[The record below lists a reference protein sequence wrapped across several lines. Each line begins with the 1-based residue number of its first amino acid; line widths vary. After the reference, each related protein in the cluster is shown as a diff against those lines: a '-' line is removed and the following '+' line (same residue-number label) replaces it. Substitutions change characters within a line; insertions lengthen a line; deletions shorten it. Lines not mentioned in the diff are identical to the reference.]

1 MMENSI
7 AMTILIFL
15 GVAIIMV
22 PLGKKLGLSSVIGY
36 LLGGILIGPFCL
48 QLTGKNAEDI
58 MHASELGVI
67 MLLFLVGLELE
78 PQKLWQ
84 IRKRILGLGLS
95 QMLLSILGVFI
106 VFYIA
111 GFGLQKS
118 FIISL
123 CFAMSSTAIVLQ
135 TLKEKNL
142 FRTVSGESSFSIL
155 LFQDIAVIPILA
167 LLPFLS
173 TSDKAFSQD
182 HGQVLLHYIPDW
194 LQPFTVIVAVFT
206 LILLGRYLFIPFL
219 RFVSKSGL
227 NELLTAASLFLV
239 IGVSELMISIG
250 LSPALGA
257 FIAGVMLANSEF
269 RHELE
274 SNIDPFKGLLLAVF
288 FVSVGATINFNIIV
302 SKPGFIFSAAFIVLA
317 IKALVLF
324 GIGKYYKMNNEQSF
338 FLAFALSQVGEFA
351 FVLINFSASLFL
363 IDYQANSELM
373 AIVAITMC
381 ISPLL
386 LIFKEKVLDKHFIK
400 QKSEENIELGIIKQR
415 KIIIVGFGYFGST
428 VGRLLKANG
437 IRSTVLDNDPDRV
450 ALLRSNGFNVYYG
463 DATKPTLLR
472 AAGIEDAELLV
483 ICLDDPEKNKFLVDY
498 AKEHYPDIK
507 IFVRAK
513 NRLDAYEF
521 LNKKVDNIYR
531 ETLGTAVDMAVD
543 ILQENGMRKYTAR
556 RMGKRFMVIDKAM
569 TRRLAKEKDKDLIT
583 FTLRETL
590 EREAQL
596 LALDSISFEEN
607 HWSGEDDE
615 DK

>member
-1 MMENSI
+1 MENSI

-95 QMLLSILGVFI
+95 QMLLSICGVFI

-173 TSDKAFSQD
+173 ASDKAYTQE
-182 HGQVLLHYIPDW
+182 HGQFLLHYIPDW

-288 FVSVGATINFNIIV
+288 FVSVGATINFDIIA
-302 SKPGFIFSAAFIVLA
+302 SKPVFIFSAAFIVLA
-317 IKALVLF
+317 IKASVLF
-324 GIGKYYKMNNEQSF
+324 GIGKYYRMNNEQSF

-386 LIFKEKVLDKHFIK
+386 LIFKEKVLDKRFIK

-498 AKEHYPDIK
+498 AKENYPRLK

-556 RMGKRFMVIDKAM
+556 RMGKRFMIIDKAM
-569 TRRLAKEKDKDLIT
+569 TRRLAREKDNNTIT

-607 HWSGEDDE
+607 HWSGDDDE